1 MKNVRWKWIVALF
14 CSIALVA
21 CTSDSPSAVAE
32 KAFRYAQ
39 EQQFDKYV
47 DLVYVNPEMGV
58 DEVAKEKERLVALL
72 KSFAEETDEQDK
84 VSGFSVVSEDID
96 ENEGTAVVK
105 MEVVYESGKK
115 ETEITRL
122 KKDENGNWKIKNA
135 K

>member
-1 MKNVRWKWIVALF
+1 MKNVSWKWIVTLF
-14 CSIALVA
+14 CSIAFVA

-32 KAFRYAQ
+32 KAFKYAQ

-47 DLVYVNPEMGV
+47 DLVYVNPETGV

-72 KSFAEETDEQDK
+72 KAFAEEMDEQDK

-96 ENEGTAVVK
+96 ENEGSAVVK

>member
-32 KAFRYAQ
+32 KAFKYAQ

-47 DLVYVNPEMGV
+47 DLVYVNPETGV

-72 KSFAEETDEQDK
+72 KAFAEEMDEQDK